1 MGEGDEIP
9 SRLIILVESL
19 TNLIQD
25 CTSLLFYVWCQ
36 EIEKPLLTVHGHQI
50 CHSRAESV

>member
-9 SRLIILVESL
+9 SILIIESL
-19 TNLIQD
+19 TNVTWD

-36 EIEKPLLTVHGHQI
+36 EIEKPHLTVHGHQI
-50 CHSRAESV
+50 CHSRDESV